1 MSTTP
6 LELRPLRRR
15 SLNDE
20 AYARLKSAL
29 LAGRLEPGSS
39 LSLRQLAEQ
48 FGTSVMPVR
57 AAIAHLAAEGAVVV
71 VPQSGVRIPALTSA
85 EADDVW
91 KLRIDLEGECCARA
105 ARRASRED
113 VDRIAALCTAVRE
126 AGEAGDLHATLE
138 RNSAFQFAI
147 YETAASEVLLRII
160 ETLRLRSVP
169 HCTAAIRRV
178 LAARPPYFD
187 HTWGYHEALVDALS
201 RGDAGAARDVKQRD
215 LAELRALV
223 EAQQEED
230 A

>member
-1 MSTTP
+1 MSTAQLA
-6 LELRPLRRR
+6 LEPLRRR
-15 SLNDE
+15 SLNDA
-20 AYARLKSAL
+20 AYARLKAAL

-71 VPQSGVRIPALTSA
+71 VPQRGVRVPALTSA

-113 VDRIAALCTAVRE
+113 VARIAELCAAVRE

-138 RNSAFQFAI
+138 RNSAFQFAV
-147 YETAASEVLLRII
+147 YETAGSDVLLRVI

-169 HCTAAIRRV
+169 YCTATIRRV
-178 LAARPPYFD
+178 LATRPPYFE
-187 HTWGYHEALVDALS
+187 HTWGYHDALVEALS
-201 RGDAGAARDVKQRD
+201 RRDAEAARDIKRRD
-215 LAELRALV
+215 LTELRALV
-223 EAQQEED
+223 DAQQEKD